1 MTSSSIRSRIMSGFE
16 SYLNRQQP
24 SSLVEFSEA
33 KIAMAS
39 EAKSLPQI
47 VQQYHFQKII
57 RPLWGKYDLAKPA
70 IGDHPDFTD
79 LAGTNNVEYCPIATL
94 FMDIESSTRLGV
106 IYNPEEVFKIKN
118 AFIATAIEVIQSFD
132 GHIHRIMGDAVM
144 AFFGGR
150 EVIPENAVLKALNAA
165 AMIQYI
171 VKKAIIP
178 KLNEA
183 GFENQF
189 GIRIG
194 LDYGSQNEVL
204 WSSYGFPGSNEVT
217 ATSFFVDSASKLQH
231 AAPRNSVMIG
241 QSLRDFISFPF
252 ELLSIKKTQS
262 GGQLTEEPYLLPN
275 ITDREKKPINYR
287 QYIFNSLSY
296 LDYSPLSPYDSDEF
310 SSQTNFP
317 SIMISVHTASA
328 KNGQLEDVY
337 THCGSFIAKEKWLC
351 FEIKYTADA
360 ELRMPLKVRFAVE
373 NHGEEANKDPNNG
386 NHYTDIDIKTNASFR
401 YGIKHWEYCCYR
413 GLHYMTVSLYS
424 QGAAKFVRKFG
435 ICIS

>member
-1 MTSSSIRSRIMSGFE
+1 MKYDSIKSKILTGFE
-16 SYLNRQQP
+16 NYLNRQQ
-24 SSLVEFSEA
+24 SSELVEFSES
-33 KIAMAS
+33 KIALAS
-39 EAKSLPQI
+39 GARSLPQI

-57 RPLWGKYDLAKPA
+57 RPLWGKRDLATPA
-70 IGDHPDFTD
+70 IGDHPDFTN
-79 LAGTNNVEYCPIATL
+79 LAGTNNIAYCPITTL

-106 IYNPEEVFKIKN
+106 LYNPENVFKIKN

-132 GHIHRIMGDAVM
+132 GHVHRIMGDAVM
-144 AFFGGR
+144 AFFGGLKA
-150 EVIPENAVLKALNAA
+150 IPENAALKAINAA
-165 AMIQYI
+165 AMIEYI

-183 GFENQF
+183 GFENPF

-194 LDYGSQNEVL
+194 LDYGNKENVL

-241 QSLRDFISFPF
+241 QSLRDFILFPF

-262 GGQLTEEPYLLPN
+262 DGQFTEEPYLLPN

-296 LDYSPLSPYDSDEF
+296 LECSPLATHDDEF
-310 SSQTNFP
+310 SSLNNLAP
-317 SIMISVHTASA
+317 INIVIHTASD
-328 KNGQLEDVY
+328 KDGLPEDVY
-337 THCGSFIAKEKWLC
+337 THCGSFIPKEKWLR
-351 FEIKYTADA
+351 FEIKHTSDSQ
-360 ELRMPLKVRFAVE
+360 LRMPLKLRFAVE
-373 NHGEEANKDPNNG
+373 NHGEEAIKNENNG
-386 NHYTDIDIKTNASFR
+386 DHFTDINVTTNSDFR
-401 YGIKHWEYCCYR
+401 AGLKHWEHCCFR
-413 GLHYMTVSLYS
+413 GLHYMTVSIYS
-424 QGAAKFVRKFG
+424 QGTVKFVRRFG